1 VGAIPAVCL
10 PYQQWPAA
18 ERGGE
23 EKVASRCE
31 GWWGEEEQLWVPHPE
46 RTSGQLGEG
55 LLAHGCLCGMPGEG
69 GWLQPAIEG
78 EEEHVRGG
86 GWTANR
92 WRYAWVQQWWCAGA
106 GGVAA
111 GWCKN
116 EAAVRCWR
124 GRCNGGRIGVVS
136 RNHGQVGPHGC
147 VRGETHS
154 GQPVG
159 MDWGCRWCV
168 VLECLRCHRSHR
180 SSRSP
185 GAVAGQAEEEAG
197 GWRGGVGEGHLLQC
211 RGGLDVWGHMEDRWQ
226 RWRPAGW

>member
-1 VGAIPAVCL
+1 MGAIPAVCL

-69 GWLQPAIEG
+69 GWLQPAVEG

-159 MDWGCRWCV
+159 MDWGVPV
-168 VLECLRCHRSHR
+168 VCGVGVLAVPQEPQEQQQLR
-180 SSRSP
+180 SSGWAGGGGGRQ
-185 GAVAGQAEEEAG
+185 VAGWCG
-197 GWRGGVGEGHLLQC
+197 GGPSAAVPWRTGCVGSYGG
-211 RGGLDVWGHMEDRWQ
+211 
-226 RWRPAGW
+226 